1 MDPFGNPTPAT
12 PQSTGPSKMMLALG
26 GGLVLAI
33 IIAFVLLL
41 NSGGENIKSEVQRL
55 SLQLTNL
62 VTLTEESKE
71 IIKDQEVGKVNSDA
85 LLVASTASAQLT
97 TLTTGMKLGKPS
109 SELVTQETDAD
120 AKQELD
126 DAAVAGT
133 FSRVYPPIL
142 SKKMLNSA
150 KLMKQIYGK
159 TKDQELKDYLSK
171 SYRSFTDISKQLDEL
186 DI

>member
-1 MDPFGNPTPAT
+1 MDPFGNPTPVT

-33 IIAFVLLL
+33 ILAFVLLL
-41 NSGGENIKSEVQRL
+41 NSGGENVKPELQRL

-85 LLVASTASAQLT
+85 LLVASTASAQLA
-97 TLTTGMKLGKPS
+97 TLTTDMSLGKPS
-109 SELVTQETDAD
+109 NELVAQETDAD
-120 AKQELD
+120 TKQELD

-142 SKKMLNSA
+142 SDKMLNSA

-171 SYRSFTDISKQLDEL
+171 TYRSFTDISKQLDEL
-186 DI
+186 DT

>member
-1 MDPFGNPTPAT
+1 MDPFGNPTPIT
-12 PQSTGPSKMMLALG
+12 PQSTGPSKKMLFLG
-26 GGLVLAI
+26 GGLVIAVILAFI
-33 IIAFVLLL
+33 MLL
-41 NSGGENIKSEVQRL
+41 NSGGENVKPELQRL

-97 TLTTGMKLGKPS
+97 TLTASMNLGKPS

-133 FSRVYPPIL
+133 FSRVYPPVL
-142 SKKMLNSA
+142 SDKMLESA
-150 KLMKQIYGK
+150 KLMQQIYGK
-159 TKDQELKDYLSK
+159 TKDQELKDYLRK
-171 SYRSFTDISKQLDEL
+171 TYRSFTDISKQLDEL
-186 DI
+186 DT